1 MAPQHRPI
9 IEISKQLAW
18 TYLRLQRMLDRCLA
32 GSEASVARVRLL
44 AYVADGPKRSTDI
57 ASFFG
62 HAPRTVTEA
71 IDALEAAGHLRRR
84 VIPEDRRVKLVELTP
99 AGREVLDR
107 AQPEYERLL
116 AETVG
121 TLEQSELAG
130 LDAALCK
137 LSQRIEAVEA
147 ELTRASDCVGSGG
160 ERE

>member
-84 VIPEDRRVKLVELTP
+84 VVPEDRRVKLVEFTS

-107 AQPEYERLL
+107 AQP
-116 AETVG
+116 
-121 TLEQSELAG
+121 
-130 LDAALCK
+130 
-137 LSQRIEAVEA
+137 
-147 ELTRASDCVGSGG
+147 
-160 ERE
+160 

>member
-84 VIPEDRRVKLVELTP
+84 VVPEDRRVKLVELTP

-147 ELTRASDCVGSGG
+147 ALTRASDCVGSGR

>member
-84 VIPEDRRVKLVELTP
+84 VVPEDRRVKLVELTP

-107 AQPEYERLL
+107 AQP
-116 AETVG
+116 G
-121 TLEQSELAG
+121 
-130 LDAALCK
+130 
-137 LSQRIEAVEA
+137 I
-147 ELTRASDCVGSGG
+147 
-160 ERE
+160 